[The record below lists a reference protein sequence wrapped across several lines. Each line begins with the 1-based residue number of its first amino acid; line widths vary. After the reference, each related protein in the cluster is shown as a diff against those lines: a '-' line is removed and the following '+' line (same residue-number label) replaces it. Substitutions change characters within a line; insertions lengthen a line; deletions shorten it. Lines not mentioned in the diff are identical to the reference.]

1 MILMKETDFGMI
13 AISKNVFAEIV
24 EAALNQPG
32 CAGVIWPTAR
42 GGNLLDR
49 VLHFTDP
56 EVMKSIRVYSEEGTV
71 KIEFSVIMKFG
82 ASIRAVTRKVS
93 DYICER
99 VREFLPEEPIQITVD
114 IAGVRSKQVAR
125 RNTKTVYR
133 YESDR

>member
-1 MILMKETDFGMI
+1 
-13 AISKNVFAEIV
+13 
-24 EAALNQPG
+24 
-32 CAGVIWPTAR
+32 
-42 GGNLLDR
+42 
-49 VLHFTDP
+49 
-56 EVMKSIRVYSEEGTV
+56 MKSIRVYSEEGTV